1 VKAEVE
7 VFWGGSGEGR
17 GRTGVVEVN
26 GGRQTKPR
34 KNQKSSAG
42 FFFLRVCTHT
52 KQQQS
57 LCFDFAPQ
65 LGLLEASCG
74 LAGGLVRFFPLA
86 SGLVRCLF

>member
-34 KNQKSSAG
+34 KKPKKFSG
-42 FFFLRVCTHT
+42 FFFSEGLHAHQAAAV
-52 KQQQS
+52 S
-57 LCFDFAPQ
+57 L
-65 LGLLEASCG
+65 L
-74 LAGGLVRFFPLA
+74 
-86 SGLVRCLF
+86 